1 MTESKEQN
9 MTARSITHGTFV
21 IERSYDASPRRV
33 FAAWSDP
40 KAKAQWFVGPDDWAS
55 SDHEL
60 DFRVG
65 GLEHVSGGPADGP
78 KFSYDARYQDI
89 VPDERIV
96 TTYEMHM
103 DEVRISV
110 SVATVEFRPEGAGTR
125 LVLTEQGAFLD
136 GHDTPA
142 QREHGTGEL
151 LDALGKALG

>member
-1 MTESKEQN
+1 MT
-9 MTARSITHGTFV
+9 TRSVTHGTFA
-21 IERSYDASPRRV
+21 IERSYDAPPQRV

-40 KAKAQWFVGPDDWAS
+40 KAKAQWFVGPDDWQS
-55 SDHEL
+55 SDHEM

-65 GLEHVSGGPADGP
+65 GLEHVSGGSPDGGP
-78 KFSYDARYQDI
+78 TFSYDARYQDI

-103 DEVRISV
+103 DDARISV
-110 SVATVEFRPEGAGTR
+110 SVATVEFQPEGSGTR

-151 LDALGKALG
+151 LDALGRALG